1 MAKAVATT
9 GIMPTVLVAIEQHF
23 PKAQRV
29 IDDGLPAR
37 LLPRGAVIFVRLLR
51 ARWMG

>member
-1 MAKAVATT
+1 MRKRFS
-9 GIMPTVLVAIEQHF
+9 L
-23 PKAQRV
+23 
-29 IDDGLPAR
+29 GLPAR